1 MTRIRLAAL
10 AMLCSAPLAWA
21 QENAAAPQLDAALAE
36 SLTRAQAVVERD
48 PSRPEHLYNL
58 GVLQY
63 RAGQLTEA
71 GESFRGAAE
80 RLNNALAAR
89 STYNR
94 GTTRYREALES
105 LQTAPQAGAT
115 PTLPNAGP
123 EGAPDPQAQ
132 AIAALEESLQQL
144 KDSIR
149 ANPTSSENVDARA
162 NAELAHRLL
171 KKLKEQQKQEQQQ
184 QQQQEQQQDEK
195 SEEQESKESKDAQ
208 DSPKQDGKSSDEKPK
223 DSSQEQPGKSDQPS
237 QDANKQP
244 SEESSKPEVEEKKER
259 SEPKPDGKP
268 EANQEQSE
276 PNEPKDASQ
285 AQGKDA
291 PPREG
296 MSKQE
301 IEQLLQKIRDREQIR
316 RAQKL
321 AAQQKRTTPARK
333 DW

>member
-184 QQQQEQQQDEK
+184 QQEQQQDEK